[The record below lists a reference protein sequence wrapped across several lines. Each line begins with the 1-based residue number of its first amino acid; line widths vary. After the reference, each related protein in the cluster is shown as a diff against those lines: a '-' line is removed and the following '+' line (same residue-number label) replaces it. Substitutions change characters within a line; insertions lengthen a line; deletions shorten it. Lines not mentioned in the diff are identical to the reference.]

1 MAEYH
6 VGAGEITGNIYAG
19 TLSKDGKKWKDRT
32 DVTDEAINAVRDHLV
47 SQMDPKDT
55 TISYE
60 WKRKDGKKV
69 TLTLAIKEDEDDQG
83 STE

>member
-19 TLSKDGKKWKDRT
+19 TFSKDGKKWKDRT
-32 DVTDEAINAVRDHLV
+32 DVTDEAINAVRDHLA
-47 SQMDPKDT
+47 SQMGPQDS
-55 TISYE
+55 TIGYE

-69 TLTLAIKEDEDDQG
+69 TLTLAIKEDKDDP
-83 STE
+83 E